1 MSVVFRKIEYF
12 KTGLVEKTLA
22 CHAMLHTDR
31 SPSPDTEYREVN
43 KTNVAVTNGDI
54 V

>member
-1 MSVVFRKIEYF
+1 MSLVFRKIEYF
-12 KTGLVEKTLA
+12 KAGLVEETVA

-31 SPSPDTEYREVN
+31 SPSPDTEYHEVN
-43 KTNVAVTNGDI
+43 KRNVAVTNSDI